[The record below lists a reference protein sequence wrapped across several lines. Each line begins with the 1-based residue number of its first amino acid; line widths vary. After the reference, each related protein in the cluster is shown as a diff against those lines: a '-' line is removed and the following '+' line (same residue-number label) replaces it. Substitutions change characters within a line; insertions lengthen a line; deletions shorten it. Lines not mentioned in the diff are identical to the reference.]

1 MALRFL
7 SIAAIAALAAVP
19 DASAKDPAANNSGPQ
34 GPAAWCCIEATRLPP
49 IGTSSASDAQGIP
62 GHRVVIGSEAKP
74 GLDGADWN
82 CRRPD
87 GSQRCVSE
95 LPISSLT
102 LQRT

>member
-7 SIAAIAALAAVP
+7 SIAAIAALAAVS
-19 DASAKDPAANNSGPQ
+19 DASAKDPVVSNGGPH
-34 GPAAWCCIEATRLPP
+34 GSADWCCIEATRLPP
-49 IGTSSASDAQGIP
+49 IETSSASEVQGVP

-95 LPISSLT
+95 LLIH
-102 LQRT
+102 R